1 MSTQADPP
9 EQPPSRPPGGATRL
23 PAIARYWWLTA
34 LRGLVALLLALAIA
48 VAGRSSGRL
57 ITFLALFWVTGGL
70 ITLRFALAIRPRPG
84 FRLGLAAA
92 IAAVVGAG
100 LVLLR
105 DRLSG
110 VVDPEVFVGL
120 LGASA
125 VLTGLLRILG
135 GFAAEE
141 RVGRRWTL
149 GGIVL
154 GTLEVA
160 LGALL
165 LLTSE
170 VDPDLLVPIGATWGA
185 VSGILL
191 LAQGLRL
198 RRLARTWQASQA
210 SLHGRGPTGT
220 GRPTTRRVATDPEG
234 PSDDPTD
241 DQGPSDK

>member
-9 EQPPSRPPGGATRL
+9 ERGAPGASGSGGTRL
-23 PAIARYWWLTA
+23 PAIARYWWLTV
-34 LRGLVALLLALAIA
+34 LRGLVALALALAIT
-48 VAGRSSGRL
+48 VGGRNTGRL
-57 ITFLALFWVTGGL
+57 ITFLALFWMTGGL

-92 IAAVVGAG
+92 TAAVVGAV

-120 LGASA
+120 LGISA

-141 RVGRRWTL
+141 RVGRRWRL

-154 GTLEVA
+154 GTLELA

-165 LLTSE
+165 LLTRE
-170 VDPDLLVPIGATWGA
+170 VDPDLLQPIGAAWGA

-191 LAQGLRL
+191 LTQGLQL
-198 RRLARTWQASQA
+198 
-210 SLHGRGPTGT
+210 
-220 GRPTTRRVATDPEG
+220 RRVARSWPG
-234 PSDDPTD
+234 SDDTPPASDPTGND
-241 DQGPSDK
+241 RQEGQPRNHP

>member
-9 EQPPSRPPGGATRL
+9 KRTAPRTSGEGTRL
-23 PAIARYWWLTA
+23 PAVARYWWLTA
-34 LRGLVALLLALAIA
+34 LRGLVALALALAIT
-48 VAGRSSGRL
+48 VGGRNTGRL
-57 ITFLALFWVTGGL
+57 VTFLALFWMTGGL

-92 IAAVVGAG
+92 IAAVVGAV

-120 LGASA
+120 LGISA

-154 GTLEVA
+154 GTLEVG
-160 LGALL
+160 LGVLL
-165 LLTSE
+165 LLTRG
-170 VDPDLLVPIGATWGA
+170 VAPGLLVPIGAAWGA

-191 LAQGLRL
+191 LAQGLGL
-198 RRLARTWQASQA
+198 RRVARTWRQAA
-210 SLHGRGPTGT
+210 SGMP
-220 GRPTTRRVATDPEG
+220 P
-234 PSDDPTD
+234 
-241 DQGPSDK
+241 Q

>member
-9 EQPPSRPPGGATRL
+9 ERTAQGTSEAGTRL
-23 PAIARYWWLTA
+23 PAIARYWWLTT
-34 LRGLVALLLALAIA
+34 LRGLVALTLALAIT
-48 VAGRSSGRL
+48 VGGRNTGRVV
-57 ITFLALFWVTGGL
+57 TFLALFRMTGGL

-92 IAAVVGAG
+92 TAAVVGAV
-100 LVLLR
+100 LVLVR

-110 VVDPEVFVGL
+110 VVDPDVFVRL
-120 LGASA
+120 LGISA

-160 LGALL
+160 LGTLL
-165 LLTSE
+165 LVTSE
-170 VDPDLLVPIGATWGA
+170 VDPDLLVPIGAAWGA

-191 LAQGLRL
+191 LAQGLGL
-198 RRLARTWQASQA
+198 RRLARTWRQAS
-210 SLHGRGPTGT
+210 GT
-220 GRPTTRRVATDPEG
+220 PIQDP
-234 PSDDPTD
+234 
-241 DQGPSDK
+241 

>member
-1 MSTQADPP
+1 MSTQPDPP
-9 EQPPSRPPGGATRL
+9 ERSAQSTPGAGTRL

-34 LRGLVALLLALAIA
+34 LRGLVALALALAIT
-48 VAGRSSGRL
+48 VADRRTGRL
-57 ITFLALFWVTGGL
+57 VTFLALFWLTGGL

-92 IAAVVGAG
+92 TAAVVGAV
-100 LVLLR
+100 LVLVR
-105 DRLSG
+105 ERLSG
-110 VVDPEVFVGL
+110 LVDPELFVGL
-120 LGASA
+120 LGISA

-141 RVGRRWTL
+141 RLGRRWTL

-154 GTLEVA
+154 GTLELG

-165 LLTSE
+165 LVTSE
-170 VDPDLLVPIGATWGA
+170 VDPDLLVPIGAAWGA

-198 RRLARTWQASQA
+198 RRFARTWRQAS
-210 SLHGRGPTGT
+210 GT
-220 GRPTTRRVATDPEG
+220 AP
-234 PSDDPTD
+234 
-241 DQGPSDK
+241 QGP

>member
-1 MSTQADPP
+1 MSTHAGPP
-9 EQPPSRPPGGATRL
+9 EPTDHGTAGMDGMGL
-23 PAIARYWWLTA
+23 PAVARYWWLTA
-34 LRGLVALLLALAIA
+34 LRGLLALALGVA
-48 VAGRSSGRL
+48 VAVVGRSTARL
-57 ITFLALFWVTGGL
+57 VTFLALFWLTGGL

-84 FRLGLAAA
+84 FRMGLAAA
-92 IAAVVGAG
+92 IAAVVGAV

-110 VVDPEVFVGL
+110 RIDPDLLIGL
-120 LGASA
+120 LGIAA
-125 VLTGLLRILG
+125 VLTGVLRVFG

-141 RVGRRWTL
+141 RLGRRWTL

-170 VDPDLLVPIGATWGA
+170 LDPDLLVPIVATWGA

-191 LAQGLRL
+191 LVEGWRL
-198 RRLARTWQASQA
+198 RRFARTWRQAQGTSPQA
-210 SLHGRGPTGT
+210 P
-220 GRPTTRRVATDPEG
+220 
-234 PSDDPTD
+234 
-241 DQGPSDK
+241 

>member
-1 MSTQADPP
+1 V
-9 EQPPSRPPGGATRL
+9 GGRNT
-23 PAIARYWWLTA
+23 
-34 LRGLVALLLALAIA
+34 
-48 VAGRSSGRL
+48 GRL
-57 ITFLALFWVTGGL
+57 VTFLALFWMTGGL

-92 IAAVVGAG
+92 TAAVVGAV

-110 VVDPEVFVGL
+110 LVDPEVFVGL
-120 LGASA
+120 LGISA

-154 GTLEVA
+154 GALEVA

-170 VDPDLLVPIGATWGA
+170 VDPDLLVPLAAAWAA

-198 RRLARTWQASQA
+198 RRFAHIWQAS
-210 SLHGRGPTGT
+210 GT
-220 GRPTTRRVATDPEG
+220 PPEDP
-234 PSDDPTD
+234 
-241 DQGPSDK
+241 

>member
-9 EQPPSRPPGGATRL
+9 EQPAQATLGAGRPL

-34 LRGLVALLLALAIA
+34 LRGLVALALALALT
-48 VAGRSSGRL
+48 VAGHTTGRL
-57 ITFLALFWVTGGL
+57 VTVVALFWLSGGL

-92 IAAVVGAG
+92 TAAIVGAV

-105 DRLSG
+105 ERISG
-110 VVDPEVFVGL
+110 LVDPDVFVWL
-120 LGASA
+120 LGISA
-125 VLTGLLRILG
+125 VLTGVLRILG

-141 RVGRRWTL
+141 RLGRRWTL
-149 GGIVL
+149 GETVL
-154 GTLEVA
+154 GTLELA

-165 LLTSE
+165 LLASE
-170 VDPDLLVPIGATWGA
+170 VDPTLLVPITAAWGA

-198 RRLARTWQASQA
+198 RRLAHTWRQAS
-210 SLHGRGPTGT
+210 GTPTQ
-220 GRPTTRRVATDPEG
+220 DL
-234 PSDDPTD
+234 
-241 DQGPSDK
+241 

>member
-1 MSTQADPP
+1 MSPQTGPP
-9 EQPPSRPPGGATRL
+9 EPTEHGTASMDGTRL
-23 PAIARYWWLTA
+23 PTIARYWWLTA
-34 LRGLVALLLALAIA
+34 LRGLVALTLGVAVA
-48 VAGRSSGRL
+48 VAGRSTARL
-57 ITFLALFWVTGGL
+57 VTFLALFWLTGGL
-70 ITLRFALAIRPRPG
+70 LTLRFALAIRPRPG

-92 IAAVVGAG
+92 IAAVVGAA

-110 VVDPEVFVGL
+110 RIDADLLVGL
-120 LGASA
+120 LGIAA
-125 VLTGLLRILG
+125 VLTGLLRVLG

-141 RVGRRWTL
+141 RLGRRWTL
-149 GGIVL
+149 GAIVL

-170 VDPDLLVPIGATWGA
+170 VDPGRLASVVAAWGA

-198 RRLARTWQASQA
+198 RRVARSWQPS
-210 SLHGRGPTGT
+210 GRSP
-220 GRPTTRRVATDPEG
+220 RDP
-234 PSDDPTD
+234 
-241 DQGPSDK
+241 

>member
-1 MSTQADPP
+1 MSTQTDPP
-9 EQPPSRPPGGATRL
+9 EPTDQARLHSMDGTRL
-23 PAIARYWWLTA
+23 PAIARYWWVTA
-34 LRGLVALLLALAIA
+34 LRGLVALALALAIT
-48 VAGRSSGRL
+48 VGGRSSGRL
-57 ITFLALFWVTGGL
+57 ATFLALFWMTGGL

-92 IAAVVGAG
+92 IAAVVGAV

-105 DRLSG
+105 DRLAG

-120 LGASA
+120 LGISA

-154 GTLEVA
+154 GTLEVG
-160 LGALL
+160 LGVLL
-165 LLTSE
+165 LLTSG
-170 VDPDLLVPIGATWGA
+170 VDADLLVPFGAAWGA

-198 RRLARTWQASQA
+198 RRLARTWRQAS
-210 SLHGRGPTGT
+210 GT
-220 GRPTTRRVATDPEG
+220 PPRP
-234 PSDDPTD
+234 
-241 DQGPSDK
+241 

>member
-1 MSTQADPP
+1 MVSRSSD
-9 EQPPSRPPGGATRL
+9 EEESQPCLTGRAFDVDAPRPARAATAGSVRGRRL

-34 LRGLVALLLALAIA
+34 LRGLVALALALAIT
-48 VAGRSSGRL
+48 VAGRTTSRL
-57 ITFLALFWVTGGL
+57 ITFLALFWITGGL

-92 IAAVVGAG
+92 IAAVVGAV

-120 LGASA
+120 LGISA

-149 GGIVL
+149 GGIAL
-154 GTLEVA
+154 GTLELA

-165 LLTSE
+165 LVTSG
-170 VDPDLLVPIGATWGA
+170 VDPDLLAPLVAAWGA
-185 VSGILL
+185 VSGTLL

-198 RRLARTWQASQA
+198 RRFARTWQASQA
-210 SLHGRGPTGT
+210 ALHGGGSTGA
-220 GRPTTRRVATDPEG
+220 G
-234 PSDDPTD
+234 
-241 DQGPSDK
+241 

>member
-1 MSTQADPP
+1 LISTQADPP
-9 EQPPSRPPGGATRL
+9 EQTGQGRSGAATRL

-34 LRGLVALLLALAIA
+34 LRGLVALTLALAIA
-48 VAGRSSGRL
+48 VASRSTARL
-57 ITFLALFWVTGGL
+57 VTFLALFWITGGL

-92 IAAVVGAG
+92 IAAIVGAV
-100 LVLLR
+100 LLLLR

-110 VVDPEVFVGL
+110 LVDPGVLIGL
-120 LGASA
+120 LGISA

-141 RVGRRWTL
+141 RLGRRWTL

-160 LGALL
+160 LGVLL

-170 VDPDLLVPIGATWGA
+170 VDPGQLAPIAAAWGA
-185 VSGILL
+185 VSGTLL

-198 RRLARTWQASQA
+198 RRFARTWQAS
-210 SLHGRGPTGT
+210 GP
-220 GRPTTRRVATDPEG
+220 PPQN
-234 PSDDPTD
+234 P
-241 DQGPSDK
+241 

>member
-1 MSTQADPP
+1 MSTHADPP
-9 EQPPSRPPGGATRL
+9 EQPTPATLGAGAQL
-23 PAIARYWWLTA
+23 PAIARYWWVTA
-34 LRGLVALLLALAIA
+34 LRGLVALALALAIT
-48 VAGRSSGRL
+48 VGSRNTGRI
-57 ITFLALFWVTGGL
+57 ITFLALFWLTGGL

-92 IAAVVGAG
+92 IAAVVGAV
-100 LVLLR
+100 LVLVR
-105 DRLSG
+105 ERLSG
-110 VVDPEVFVGL
+110 VVDPDVFVGL
-120 LGASA
+120 LGISA

-154 GTLEVA
+154 GTLELG

-165 LLTSE
+165 LVTRE
-170 VDPDLLVPIGATWGA
+170 VDPDLLVPIGAAWGS

-198 RRLARTWQASQA
+198 RRFARTWQASQA
-210 SLHGRGPTGT
+210 SLHGRGPTGI
-220 GRPTTRRVATDPEG
+220 G
-234 PSDDPTD
+234 
-241 DQGPSDK
+241 

>member
-1 MSTQADPP
+1 MSTQPDPP
-9 EQPPSRPPGGATRL
+9 ERTAQRTSAAGTRL
-23 PAIARYWWLTA
+23 PAIARYWWLTT
-34 LRGLVALLLALAIA
+34 LRGIVALTLALAIA
-48 VAGRSSGRL
+48 VAGRSNARL
-57 ITFLALFWVTGGL
+57 VTFLALFWMTGGL

-92 IAAVVGAG
+92 TAAVVGAV

-110 VVDPEVFVGL
+110 VVDPDVFVRL
-120 LGASA
+120 LGISA

-141 RVGRRWTL
+141 RLGRRWTL

-154 GTLEVA
+154 GTLELA

-170 VDPDLLVPIGATWGA
+170 VDPDLLVPIGAAWGT

-198 RRLARTWQASQA
+198 RRFARTWRQASRTAPQD
-210 SLHGRGPTGT
+210 L
-220 GRPTTRRVATDPEG
+220 
-234 PSDDPTD
+234 
-241 DQGPSDK
+241 

>member
-9 EQPPSRPPGGATRL
+9 EQPAHGTVGAGTQL

-34 LRGLVALLLALAIA
+34 LRGLVALALALAIT
-48 VAGRSSGRL
+48 VGGRNTGRL
-57 ITFLALFWVTGGL
+57 ITFLALFWMTGGL

-92 IAAVVGAG
+92 IAAVVGAV

-105 DRLSG
+105 ERLSG
-110 VVDPEVFVGL
+110 VVAPDVFVGL
-120 LGASA
+120 LGISA

-135 GFAAEE
+135 GFAAAEE

-154 GTLEVA
+154 GTLELG

-165 LLTSE
+165 LLTRE
-170 VDPDLLVPIGATWGA
+170 VNPGLLVPIGAAWGA

-191 LAQGLRL
+191 LAQGLGL
-198 RRLARTWQASQA
+198 RRVARTWRQASG
-210 SLHGRGPTGT
+210 GRGM
-220 GRPTTRRVATDPEG
+220 GR
-234 PSDDPTD
+234 
-241 DQGPSDK
+241 

>member
-1 MSTQADPP
+1 MSTQTDPP
-9 EQPPSRPPGGATRL
+9 EPTDQGTASMDGTRL
-23 PAIARYWWLTA
+23 PAIARYWWVTA
-34 LRGLVALLLALAIA
+34 LRGLVALTLALAIT
-48 VAGRSSGRL
+48 VAGRSSARL
-57 ITFLALFWVTGGL
+57 VTFLALFWLTGGL

-92 IAAVVGAG
+92 TAAVVGAV

-110 VVDPEVFVGL
+110 VVDPDVFIVL
-120 LGASA
+120 LGISA

-141 RVGRRWTL
+141 RLGRRWTL

-154 GTLEVA
+154 GTLELG

-165 LLTSE
+165 LLTHG
-170 VDPDLLVPIGATWGA
+170 VDPDLLVPFVAAWGA

-198 RRLARTWQASQA
+198 RRLTRTWRQAS
-210 SLHGRGPTGT
+210 GT
-220 GRPTTRRVATDPEG
+220 TP
-234 PSDDPTD
+234 DDP
-241 DQGPSDK
+241 